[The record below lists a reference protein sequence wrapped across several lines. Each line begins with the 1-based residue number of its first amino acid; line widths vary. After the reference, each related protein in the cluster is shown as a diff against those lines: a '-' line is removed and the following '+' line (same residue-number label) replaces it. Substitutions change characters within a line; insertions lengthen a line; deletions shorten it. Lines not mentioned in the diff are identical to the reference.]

1 MEQLKDINISKKEI
15 CKREKLYDNALEHLK
30 NTNISVSFEDLGFI
44 QCNATTGRKINKPVF
59 ARVNLYTVFKF
70 YINLCI
76 VFRDESKR
84 YYSLEEA
91 EQKIIDYYQENNVD
105 YKIELLH

>member
-1 MEQLKDINISKKEI
+1 MDQLKYIDINKEDI
-15 CKREKLYDNALEHLK
+15 HKREKIYTKAIKQIKDDAY
-30 NTNISVSFEDLGFI
+30 ISFKDLGLI
-44 QCNATTGRKINKPVF
+44 QCNATTGRKIKKPVF
-59 ARVNLYTVFKF
+59 AKVNLYTVFKF
-70 YINLCI
+70 YVNLDI

>member
-1 MEQLKDINISKKEI
+1 MDPKEI
-15 CKREKLYDNALEHLK
+15 YKREKLYGKALEHLK